1 MKNEEGRRREK
12 SKEKAKRNRQ
22 EEERI
27 ESDTLRD
34 LTYILYDQDN
44 PMEL

>member
-1 MKNEEGRRREK
+1 MRKGEGE
-12 SKEKAKRNRQ
+12 EKAKRNRQ

-27 ESDTLRD
+27 ELETLRD